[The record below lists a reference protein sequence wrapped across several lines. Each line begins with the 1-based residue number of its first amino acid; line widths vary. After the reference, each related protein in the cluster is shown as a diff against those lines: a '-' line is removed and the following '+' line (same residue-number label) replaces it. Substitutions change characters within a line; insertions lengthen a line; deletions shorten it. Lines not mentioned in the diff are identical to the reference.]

1 MENDKQEKKMGA
13 AIRLLNTEE
22 FTTIRCLDLSLIAF
36 GIPWSSPCQ
45 NQHKILVSLT
55 KNCTGIMTI
64 ARVDVESHP
73 EIAEKINIQTVPT
86 ILVYQKNR
94 EIKRMVGLQSF
105 TVLQTLLSDL
115 QGNAINA
122 RSVPG
127 PDRGAPPGNRIVT

>member
-1 MENDKQEKKMGA
+1 MAFKMENDKQVRKMSA

-22 FTTIRCLDLSLIAF
+22 FTTVRCLDLSLIAF

-55 KNCTGIMTI
+55 KKSAGIVTI

-86 ILVYQKNR
+86 LVVYQKNR
-94 EIKRMVGLQSF
+94 EIMRLVGLQSF
-105 TVLQTLLSDL
+105 TALQALLSDL
-115 QGNAINA
+115 QGNA
-122 RSVPG
+122 
-127 PDRGAPPGNRIVT
+127 